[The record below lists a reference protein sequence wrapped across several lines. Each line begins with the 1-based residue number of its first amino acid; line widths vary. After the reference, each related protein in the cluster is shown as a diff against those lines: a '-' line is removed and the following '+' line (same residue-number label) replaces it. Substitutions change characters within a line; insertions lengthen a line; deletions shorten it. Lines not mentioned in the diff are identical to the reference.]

1 MFAADVVTD
10 VVGVEDVD
18 LGVVEALLTPV
29 VLNSL
34 YKRRIVCVDVD
45 FEQFRL
51 DIERDKTLFSRK
63 QYYTGQERRIN
74 IPTAV
79 LQFRF

>member
-1 MFAADVVTD
+1 MVAADVATD

-29 VLNSL
+29 VLKSL
-34 YKRRIVCVDVD
+34 YNRRIVCVDVA

-51 DIERDKTLFSRK
+51 EIERDKTLFSRK
-63 QYYTGQERRIN
+63 QY
-74 IPTAV
+74 
-79 LQFRF
+79 

>member
-1 MFAADVVTD
+1 MFAADVATD

-18 LGVVEALLTPV
+18 LDVVEALLTPV

-34 YKRRIVCVDVD
+34 YKRRIVCVDVA

-63 QYYTGQERRIN
+63 QY
-74 IPTAV
+74 
-79 LQFRF
+79 